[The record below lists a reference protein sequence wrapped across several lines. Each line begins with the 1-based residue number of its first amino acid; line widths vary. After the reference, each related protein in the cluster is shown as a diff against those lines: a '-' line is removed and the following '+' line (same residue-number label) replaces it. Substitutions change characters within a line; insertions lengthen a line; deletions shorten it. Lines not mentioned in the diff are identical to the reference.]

1 MEEIT
6 VVRRRSRVWP
16 LLITLLLVALIV
28 VAALWLMG
36 SQPVDF
42 GWNELNELTELE
54 RRSSIGIT

>member
-16 LLITLLLVALIV
+16 LLLTLLLVAVIV
-28 VAALWLMG
+28 LAALWLMG
-36 SQPVDF
+36 TQPVDV
-42 GWNELNELTELE
+42 GWNELNELTQLE